1 MALEH
6 DSDSALAIAVRNVGS
21 QSAFGRL
28 IGKRQ
33 SVIHDWLREQRPLP
47 AEHVLKV
54 EAATGISRHALRPDI
69 YPIEN
74 TESSTVD
81 VDAAPAAPCPPAV
94 GADSHGTSRTHA
106 VEAPKGALDAVSIE
120 SPRT

>member
-6 DSDSALAIAVRNVGS
+6 DSDSPLAKAVREAGS

-33 SVIHDWLREQRPLP
+33 SVIHGWLRENKQLP
-47 AEHVLKV
+47 AEHVLAV
-54 EAATGISRHALRPDI
+54 ETKTGISRHKLRPDI

-74 TESSTVD
+74 SGQSCSPE
-81 VDAAPAAPCPPAV
+81 AAPAA
-94 GADSHGTSRTHA
+94 
-106 VEAPKGALDAVSIE
+106 VSDI
-120 SPRT
+120 SVAGDRATPLAGVRS